1 MIPGLGGP
9 IIPGPVSAP
18 IMRPLFMVAT
28 SPAPAVTAAAQDTV
42 ASAPLVQVTNTVAEP
57 KPDAWKKRWQS
68 QIIYFPL
75 TDRFKDGDPSNN
87 YEVNRSNPVGFHG
100 GDLRGMI
107 DSLDYLK
114 DLGVSTIW
122 VPPVAENTNFA
133 NIGGWQGYGY
143 HGYWIKDHY
152 AVEEHQGTLDTVK
165 ELVTKAHARDMKVV
179 LDIVL
184 NHVGPDHPWRNDPAK
199 EGWFHKHGA
208 IKDWENVYER
218 ENGDVGGLPDLAQE
232 NEDVYQYLLKN
243 TLWWIQE
250 TGVDGIR
257 LDAVKHIPVAYWQR
271 FAADIKAKMGPEF
284 MLLGEVLHGD
294 PNIQAPYQRAGIDAL
309 FDLPLYYTMRE
320 VFGQDMS
327 AERLGQRLDEDA
339 KYDDPGKLVTLLD
352 NHDLP
357 RFMSSLSGAPAKD
370 RLKLAL
376 AFLMT
381 VRGIPS
387 VYYGTE
393 VGLEGGNDPDNRRM
407 MEFGKDPELTAH
419 FKKLT
424 GIRNANPALQFG
436 TQLEMWRDPQVYA
449 FARRF
454 EGQEIVAVFNNAHEA
469 QTRDMPLRGSSPL
482 RNGAELVDALTG
494 ETFRV
499 EGGRVNVSTPA
510 KSARILVPKRM

>member
-9 IIPGPVSAP
+9 NIPGPVSAP
-18 IMRPLFMVAT
+18 VMRPLFMVAT
-28 SPAPAVTAAAQDTV
+28 SPAPAATSAPQDTV
-42 ASAPLVQVTNTVAEP
+42 QSTPAAPAAKAVADPEL
-57 KPDAWKKRWQS
+57 DGWKKRWLS

-87 YEVNRSNPVGFHG
+87 FEVNRGNPVGFHG

-114 DLGVSTIW
+114 GLGVSTIW
-122 VPPVAENTNFA
+122 VPPVQDNTGFA
-133 NIGGWQGYGY
+133 NIGGWEGYGY

-152 AVEEHQGTLDTVK
+152 AVEEHQGSLDTVK
-165 ELVTKAHARDMKVV
+165 ELVGKAHDRGMKVV

-184 NHVGPDHPWRNDPAK
+184 NHVGPDHPWKSDPAK
-199 EGWFHKHGA
+199 DGWFHKHGA

-218 ENGDVGGLPDLAQE
+218 ENGDVGGLSDLAQE
-232 NEDVYQYLLKN
+232 NPEVYDYLLKN
-243 TLWWIQE
+243 TLWWIEQ

-257 LDAVKHIPVAYWQR
+257 LDAVKHIPQQFWER
-271 FAADIKAKMGPEF
+271 FAADVKAAKGPEF

-294 PNIQAPYQRAGIDAL
+294 PNVQAPYQKAGIDAL

-339 KYDDPGKLVTLLD
+339 KYPDSSKLVTLLD

-357 RFMSSLSGAPAKD
+357 RFMSSISGAPAKE

-376 AFLMT
+376 GFLMT

-393 VGLEGGNDPDNRRM
+393 VGMEGGNDPDNRRM
-407 MEFGKDPELTAH
+407 MEWNKDPDLLGH

-424 GIRNANPALQFG
+424 SVRNGNPALQYG
-436 TQLEMWRDPQVYA
+436 TQLEMWRDPKVYA

-454 EGQEIVAVFNNAHEA
+454 EGQEIVAVFNNAHDA
-469 QTRDMPLRGSSPL
+469 QTRDMALRGGSPL
-482 RNGAELVDALTG
+482 RNGTVLEDALTG

-499 EGGRVNVSTPA
+499 QDGRVHVSTPA
-510 KSARILVPKRM
+510 KTARILVPRKG